1 MPAGRD
7 YARRVEILEGV
18 SLLNLVLTLASLG
31 VRAFALVDALMRPTE
46 AYPAAGKLTKVAWCA
61 ILGIGLAGGLIG
73 LGGFVGLFNI
83 AALIAAI
90 VYLVDVR
97 PAVRE
102 IGKPGRS
109 EGPYGTW

>member
-1 MPAGRD
+1 MA
-7 YARRVEILEGV
+7 ILEGL
-18 SLLNLVLTLASLG
+18 SLLNLALTLASLG

-46 AYPAAGKLTKVAWCA
+46 AYVAAGKLTKVAWCA
-61 ILGIGLAGGLIG
+61 ILGIGLGVGLLNVG
-73 LGGFVGLFNI
+73 SFVGLFNI

-102 IGKPGRS
+102 LGKPGRN
-109 EGPYGTW
+109 EGPYGSW